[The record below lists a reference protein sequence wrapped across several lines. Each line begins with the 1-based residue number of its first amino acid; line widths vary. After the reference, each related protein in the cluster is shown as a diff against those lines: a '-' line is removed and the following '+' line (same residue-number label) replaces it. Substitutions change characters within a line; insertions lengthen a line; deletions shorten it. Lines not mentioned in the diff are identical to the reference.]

1 LGDILDPIL
10 KKGEII
16 LRRRPE
22 QTLVVFANE
31 YFKVFNTNNR
41 ALILLK
47 LEDFFLSM
55 LAIGNEM
62 EIFSISPL
70 PRCVLF

>member
-1 LGDILDPIL
+1 LGDILDAIL

-16 LRRRPE
+16 LRGRPK

-31 YFKVFNTNNR
+31 YFKVFNTDNR

-47 LEDFFLSM
+47 LEDFFGGM
-55 LAIGNEM
+55 
-62 EIFSISPL
+62 
-70 PRCVLF
+70 